1 MTRPNEIR
9 DKNDNT
15 IKNREIILKHFTNDY
30 LEKLMGISLMETA
43 IEGSDNFI
51 KKNRVTLPKFYKIK
65 EFKINQKIIRSI
77 AFTGLTSLL

>member
-65 EFKINQKIIRSI
+65 EFKVNQKIIRSI